1 MPRAGQTFLRRW
13 SRLKR
18 EAAATPAAT
27 ATKHGSRV
35 SPDAPAAELPSLESL
50 SFESDFRVFM
60 RARIDE
66 GIRRAALKKL
76 FRDPRFNVMDGLDVY
91 IDDYSK
97 DDPIPPGML
106 AQLEHARTTLFGP
119 RPDADAGKP
128 APLSRTTTPAEP
140 ADDRAPE
147 DTLPT

>member
-1 MPRAGQTFLRRW
+1 MSRPEQNFLRRW

-18 EAAATPAAT
+18 ELSAKRETAGRVDVPA
-27 ATKHGSRV
+27 
-35 SPDAPAAELPSLESL
+35 SPAQLPPLDGL
-50 SFESDFRVFM
+50 RFESDFAAFM
-60 RARIDE
+60 RAEVDE
-66 GIRRAALKKL
+66 RLRRAALKKL
-76 FRDPRFNVMDGLDVY
+76 FADPRFNVMDGLDVY

-106 AQLEHARTTLFGP
+106 AQLEHARTTLFGA
-119 RPDADAGKP
+119 RPAADADKP
-128 APLSRTTTPAEP
+128 APVSQTTTPAEP

>member
-1 MPRAGQTFLRRW
+1 MRRW

-18 EAAATPAAT
+18 EVSAKREAIGKTDVPA
-27 ATKHGSRV
+27 V
-35 SPDAPAAELPSLESL
+35 PPELPPLDGL
-50 SFESDFRVFM
+50 SFESDFAAFM
-60 RARIDE
+60 RAKVDDRV
-66 GIRRAALKKL
+66 RRAALKKL
-76 FRDPRFNVMDGLDVY
+76 FADPRFNVMDGLDVY